1 MANGIV
7 ALPQMSD
14 SLLQMQ
20 GFPGQGIGITFL
32 IYFFFLKFAMLFN
45 QKCIAMLRFIF
56 HDLWLS
62 Q

>member
-14 SLLQMQ
+14 SLSEMQ
-20 GFPGQGIGITFL
+20 GFFRTGNRNSISYLLHF
-32 IYFFFLKFAMLFN
+32 KFAILFH